1 MTTER
6 ERELVL
12 PPNTF
17 CHILDETKGNVTT
30 YVGPHKTSL
39 ANTDRPVKFDEK
51 TKKFSKASLEEATQS
66 FAIAPEGW
74 YLVLKNPSSH
84 KQPTPGPALTLSDEG
99 LSIGRKINIPG
110 PKSFALWPGQMV
122 KVIQGH
128 RLRSNQYLMVRVY
141 DEEAALKNLNEAIVK
156 ATEDSKEEQL
166 IKKEDIV
173 VGKISIIKGT
183 DVSFYIPPTGIEAL
197 KVKDS
202 YIQSAVTLER
212 LEYCILLDESGNKRY
227 IKGPSVVFP
236 EPTENFV
243 EDKDGARKF
252 KAKELS
258 EISGIHVKVTMD
270 YEENDSAYK
279 AGDELFITG
288 KETPIY
294 YPRVEHA
301 VIGYGDKKV
310 YYATA
315 IPEGEGRYLLDRLT
329 GKIELMKGPKMLL
342 PDPRTHVFV
351 RRVLTDNQVALW
363 FPDNEEAL
371 EYNRSLRELNSDTNT
386 FIPEQSLK
394 NSYFTSVKGATPVGV
409 AGAMGTLG
417 TQGSLA
423 VPGAY
428 TSTLNNKSSEIRYR
442 LTADSMSRGT
452 SYTKPR
458 TIVLDNKYEGAVAI
472 NIWTGFACNVL
483 SKSGTRKILTGPTSY
498 LLAYDEC
505 LESLN
510 LSVGNPKTSDGRFK
524 TSYLRVLNNK
534 ISDALIAETKDLCS
548 VTIGMSYRVNFEGD
562 NSKWFNVENY
572 VGLLVDRMRSLIKSC
587 VKQYN
592 IEDFYSNSIPIIR
605 NVILGERTE
614 DKRKGYHFEENDMRI
629 VEVEISGVTIGDLLI
644 SKLLREAQNETVT
657 QTLKIAAANRR
668 LDLEKREEE
677 IEQTITK
684 IRNETA
690 LGKALSEQDQLKAKL
705 QVNLAEL
712 NIELELK
719 KEKLEKELA
728 LQEIINDIKIN
739 ELDRAEKINFLE
751 NQIQKDK
758 DELQIALIEAKAKE
772 FVTRVEAVSP
782 QLISAIQSLGDK
794 NLVGELSKNLS
805 PLAILGGESISD
817 VFQRLVKGTIL
828 EKVNLSPKEEI

>member
-51 TKKFSKASLEEATQS
+51 TKKFAKVSLLDEAIQS

-74 YLVLKNPSSH
+74 YLVLKNPSAN
-84 KQPTPGPALTLSDEG
+84 KQPSPGPAMTIGEDG
-99 LSIGRKINIPG
+99 LLIGRKINIPG

-141 DEEAALKNLNEAIVK
+141 DEEAALKNLNDAIVK
-156 ATEDSKEEQL
+156 ATEDSVGEHL

-173 VGKISIIKGT
+173 VGKVSIIKGT
-183 DVSFYIPPTGIEAL
+183 DVSFYIPPTGIEIL

-202 YIQSAVTLER
+202 YIQNAVTLER
-212 LEYCILLDESGNKRY
+212 LEYCILLDENGNKRY

-270 YEENDSAYK
+270 YEENDSVYK

-288 KETPIY
+288 KENPIY

-301 VIGYGDKKV
+301 IIGYGDKKV

-315 IPEGEGRYLLDRLT
+315 IPEGEGRYLLNRLT
-329 GKIELMKGPKMLL
+329 GAIDLIKGPKMLL
-342 PDPRTHVFV
+342 PDPRNHVFV
-351 RRVLTDNQVALW
+351 RRVLTDNQVTLW

-371 EYNRSLRELNSDTNT
+371 EYNRGLRELNPDSNT
-386 FIPEQSLK
+386 FISEQSLK
-394 NSYFTSVKGATPVGV
+394 NSYFAASNAAPVGV
-409 AGAMGTLG
+409 AGAAG
-417 TQGSLA
+417 
-423 VPGAY
+423 
-428 TSTLNNKSSEIRYR
+428 
-442 LTADSMSRGT
+442 SRGLPGMPGVYSST
-452 SYTKPR
+452 HVHESKLARDTLLRGMSYTKPR

-483 SKSGTRKILTGPTSY
+483 SKNGNRKILNGPTSY

-524 TSYLRVLNNK
+524 TVYLRILNNK
-534 ISDALIAETKDLCS
+534 ISDTILAETKDLCS
-548 VTIGMSYRVNFEGD
+548 VSIGISYRVNFEGD

-572 VGLLVDRMRSLIKSC
+572 VGLLIDRMRSLIKSC
-587 VKQYN
+587 VKQYS
-592 IEDFYSNSIPIIR
+592 IEDFYGNSIPVIR
-605 NVILGERTE
+605 DVILGEKTE

-629 VEVEISGVTIGDLLI
+629 VEVEVANIVIGDQLI
-644 SKLLREAQNETVT
+644 AKLLREAQNETVA
-657 QTLKIAAANRR
+657 QTLKLAASNRR
-668 LDLEKREEE
+668 LELEKREEQ
-677 IEQTITK
+677 IDQTITR
-684 IRNETA
+684 IQNETA
-690 LGKALSEQDQLKAKL
+690 LVKLMSEKDQLKAKL
-705 QVNLAEL
+705 ENRIVEL
-712 NIELELK
+712 NTELELK
-719 KEKLEKELA
+719 REKLDKELA
-728 LQEIINDIKIN
+728 MQEVLNSIKAN
-739 ELDRAEKINFLE
+739 ELDRISRTNSVETL
-751 NQIQKDK
+751 NQKHK
-758 DELQIALIEAKAKE
+758 NELQIEMLKAKTNE
-772 FVTRVEAVSP
+772 FTEKMDAFTP
-782 QLISAIQSLGDK
+782 NLIAAMQVLGDK
-794 NLVGELSKNLS
+794 NLAGDLTKHLS
-805 PLAILGGESISD
+805 PLAILGGESVSD
-817 VFQRLVKGTIL
+817 VFKHLVKGTIL
-828 EKVNLSPKEEI
+828 EKVKLNPDD